1 MSKGGKVDSS
11 FSERPGHYRPRRLA
25 DWLNPT
31 GARKVHSLIDKVYKR
46 KNLEI
51 AWDRVRAN
59 QGAGGV
65 DGESIE
71 AFGEK
76 LEERLTRLQDELRT
90 GSYTP
95 RPVRQQRIPKV
106 GKPGEWRM
114 LGIPTI
120 YDRVCQ
126 QALLNRFS
134 NRCSMTPTSDTGE
147 GDRQRMPSARSGK
160 RSKLAG
166 SGSLMRT

>member
-95 RPVRQQRIPKV
+95 RHPDD
-106 GKPGEWRM
+106 
-114 LGIPTI
+114 L
-120 YDRVCQ
+120 
-126 QALLNRFS
+126 
-134 NRCSMTPTSDTGE
+134 
-147 GDRQRMPSARSGK
+147 RSGV
-160 RSKLAG
+160 SAG
-166 SGSLMRT
+166 TAEPTGTDFRTGVR